1 MWHDRNRGVKSDPK
15 ASAGAP
21 EIAKPQ
27 ESKFGGNQE
36 LSLGHIKL
44 EMPLDIQVKTLGF
57 RGGV

>member
-27 ESKFGGNQE
+27 GEQIWKKPGVES
-36 LSLGHIKL
+36 
-44 EMPLDIQVKTLGF
+44 
-57 RGGV
+57 RAY